1 MSTPALPATMRVLE
15 RGWLSSNCV
24 LFVNDDAGDDA
35 SVLVD
40 TGYGSHAAQTVAL
53 VEHALKSA
61 GRQRLARVVNTH
73 LHSDHCGGNAALK
86 KAHACRITIP
96 AGYADAVRTWDDDAL
111 MFESTGQQCERFDF
125 DSTVAAGDTQT
136 WGGLAWQALAAP
148 GHDDDSL
155 IFFCEREGILIS
167 ADALWEN
174 GSGAI
179 FPVKTRPPE
188 FAAAQATL
196 ALIGSLAVRLVIPG
210 HGAPFADAAGALQRA
225 KSRLDHLAGE
235 PERNARHVAKVLL
248 KFKLLEVQRMPL
260 AGVVELFRAVPI
272 LALLNDTMRWDAAE
286 FAHNTASSLVRAG
299 AARIED
305 GVLVD
310 AG

>member
-1 MSTPALPATMRVLE
+1 MRTLALPASMRVLE

-24 LFVNDDAGDDA
+24 LFADDDADDDET
-35 SVLVD
+35 VLVD
-40 TGYGSHAAQTVAL
+40 TGYGSHAPQTVAL
-53 VEHALKSA
+53 VEHALASA
-61 GRQRLARVVNTH
+61 GRQRLNRIVNTH

-86 KAHACRITIP
+86 KAHNCRIAIP
-96 AGYADAVRTWDDDAL
+96 AGYADAVRNWDGDAL
-111 MFESTGQQCERFDF
+111 MFESTGQECERFDF
-125 DSTVAAGDTQT
+125 DTTIAAGDTLT
-136 WGGLAWQALAAP
+136 WGGLAWRALAAP
-148 GHDDDSL
+148 GHADASL

-167 ADALWEN
+167 ADALWED

-179 FPVKTRPPE
+179 FPERQRPPG

-196 ALIGSLAVRLVIPG
+196 DLIASLAVRLVIPG
-210 HGAPFADAAGALQRA
+210 HGAPFGDVASAVQRA
-225 KSRLDHLAGE
+225 KSRLDHLAAE
-235 PERNARHVAKVLL
+235 PTRNARHVAKVLL

-260 AGVVELFRAVPI
+260 ASVTDLFRDVPI
-272 LALLNDTMRWDAAE
+272 LALLNAAMHCEPSE
-286 FAHNTASSLVRAG
+286 FAHSSATSLVRVG